1 MIEHMFDSVGSWDE
15 GLDAAQL
22 SVATHAD
29 APLVVIAGAGTGKT
43 RALTS
48 RVACL
53 LDRGVQPDRILL
65 LTFTRRAADDMLERA
80 TRLVRI
86 RGASR
91 PFGGTF
97 HAVAHTYIGI
107 CAEALG
113 LSEGFSVLDP
123 SEACDLID
131 LMRAEHGLSGT
142 EVRLPR
148 SSTLVDIHSR
158 CVNRNQRLSQVVAAE
173 YPWCEPHVKAIASLF
188 RAFGARKRKAGL
200 LDFDDLLLLW
210 RALLRHDILGPD
222 LAGRFD
228 YVLVD
233 EYQDVNALQV
243 DIVRALAPE
252 GKGLTVVGD
261 EAQAI
266 YGFRGADAR
275 HLREVVL
282 GSPDATTIRLQ
293 QNYRSRQ
300 AILDVANAAR
310 PGQSPALC
318 LVSSRDRG
326 AKPTLVKCHDAPAE
340 ARLVVDSILD
350 HLERGTPL
358 FEQAVLVRTGHHS
371 DLVELELSARKVPFR
386 KFGGLRFLEAAHVK
400 DFVSAAR
407 LLENPH
413 DEIAWYRFLRLHEGI
428 GPSRARNLVEHIG
441 GRDGAVALHEWS
453 ELVAR
458 APAAARTRLS
468 ASFVALKDARS
479 QIAPGA
485 RAERVLS
492 ALRPLL
498 LRRYD
503 DALARLRDL
512 ERLVDAAA
520 HVASLGSWLAEL
532 AIDPPKATGDLAGP
546 PELDDDYVTIS
557 TIHSAK
563 GLEWSVVHLP
573 HLTDGAVPSDMA
585 LTSRSGLEE
594 EQRLFYVALTRAR
607 DELRLYVPLRM
618 PFRRRSSDDRHGFAP
633 MSRFLDDAVMP
644 LVDAREVL
652 PERPASVAGPARR
665 SSITVDLDPLWA

>member
-1 MIEHMFDSVGSWDE
+1 MIEHMFASAGNWDE
-15 GLDAAQL
+15 GLDDDQL
-22 SVATHAD
+22 SVALHGDT
-29 APLVVIAGAGTGKT
+29 PLVVIAGAGTGKT

-48 RVACL
+48 RVASL
-53 LDRGVQPDRILL
+53 LDRGVPPDRILL

-80 TRLVRI
+80 ARLVRV
-86 RGASR
+86 RGAAR
-91 PFGGTF
+91 PLGGTF
-97 HAVAHTYIGI
+97 HAVAHFYIGI

-123 SEACDLID
+123 SEASDLID
-131 LMRAEHGLSGT
+131 LMRSGHGLSGT
-142 EVRLPR
+142 EIRLPR
-148 SSTLVDIHSR
+148 SSTLVEIHSR
-158 CVNRNQRLSQVVAAE
+158 CVNREQRLSEVVAAE
-173 YPWCEPHVKAIASLF
+173 YPWCEPHVDAIASLF
-188 RAFGARKRKAGL
+188 RAFGTRKRKAGL

-210 RALLRHDILGPD
+210 RALLRHDTLGPD

-252 GKGLTVVGD
+252 GRGLTVVGD

-282 GSPDATTIRLQ
+282 GSPNATTIRLQ

-300 AILDVANAAR
+300 AILDVANAVR
-310 PGQSPALC
+310 PGDSPALC

-326 AKPTLVKCHDAPAE
+326 ARPTLVKCHDAPAE
-340 ARLVVDSILD
+340 ARLVVDSILT
-350 HLERGTPL
+350 HLEQGMPL
-358 FEQAVLVRTGHHS
+358 FQQAVLVRTGHHS

-428 GPSRARNLVEHIG
+428 GPSRARTMVEHIVG
-441 GRDGAVALHEWS
+441 PDGSPLEEWP
-453 ELVAR
+453 EIVAR
-458 APAAARTRLS
+458 SPAAVRTRLS
-468 ASFVALKDARS
+468 ASFAALNDARS

-498 LRRYD
+498 LGRYD
-503 DALARLRDL
+503 DAHARLRDL

-520 HVASLGSWLAEL
+520 HVASLGAWLAEL
-532 AIDPPKATGDLAGP
+532 AIDPPKSTGDLAGP
-546 PELDDDYVTIS
+546 AELDDDYVTIS

-573 HLTDGAVPSDMA
+573 HLIDGAVPSDMA

-607 DELRLYVPLRM
+607 DELRMYVPLRI
-618 PFRRRSSDDRHGFAP
+618 PFRRRSLDDRHGFAP
-633 MSRFLDDAVMP
+633 MSRFLDDAAMP
-644 LVDAREVL
+644 LVDALEVL
-652 PERPASVAGPARR
+652 PERPASVAGPARG
-665 SSITVDLDPLWA
+665 SSVTVDLDALWA

>member
-1 MIEHMFDSVGSWDE
+1 MFASTANWDE
-15 GLDAAQL
+15 GLDDAQL
-22 SVATHAD
+22 CVATHGD
-29 APLVVIAGAGTGKT
+29 TPLVVIAGAGTGKT

-53 LDRGVQPDRILL
+53 LDRGVPPDRILL

-80 TRLVRI
+80 ARLVRM

-91 PFGGTF
+91 PLGGTF
-97 HAVAHTYIGI
+97 HAVAHSYIGI

-113 LSEGFSVLDP
+113 LSDGFSVLDP
-123 SEACDLID
+123 SESCDLID
-131 LMRAEHGLSGT
+131 LMRAEHGLLGT

-148 SSTLVDIHSR
+148 SATLVEIHSR
-158 CVNRNQRLSQVVAAE
+158 CVNRDQRLSEVVAAD
-173 YPWCEPHVKAIASLF
+173 YPWCEPHVDAIASLF
-188 RAFGARKRKAGL
+188 RAFGTRKRKAGL

-210 RALLRHDILGPD
+210 RALLQHDTFGPD
-222 LAGRFD
+222 LADRFD

-243 DIVRALAPE
+243 DIVQALAPE
-252 GKGLTVVGD
+252 GRGLTVVGD

-282 GSPDATTIRLQ
+282 GSLDATTIRLQ

-300 AILDVANAAR
+300 AILDVANAIR
-310 PGQSPALC
+310 PGDSPALC
-318 LVSSRDRG
+318 LVSRRDRG
-326 AKPTLVKCHDAPAE
+326 VKPTLLKCHDAPAE
-340 ARLVVDSILD
+340 ARLVVDSILA
-350 HLERGTPL
+350 HLEQGTPL
-358 FEQAVLVRTGHHS
+358 NRQAVLVRAGHHS

-400 DFVSAAR
+400 DFISAAR
-407 LLENPH
+407 LLENSH

-428 GPSRARNLVEHIG
+428 GPSRARIMIEHIVG
-441 GRDGAVALHEWS
+441 PDGTPLEEWP
-453 ELVAR
+453 EIVAR
-458 APAAARTRLS
+458 APATVRTRLS
-468 ASFVALKDARS
+468 TSFAALNEARG

-498 LRRYD
+498 LGRYD
-503 DALARLRDL
+503 DAPARLRDL

-520 HVASLGSWLAEL
+520 HVAGLGAWLAEL
-532 AIDPPKATGDLAGP
+532 TIDPPKTTGDLAGP

-563 GLEWSVVHLP
+563 GLEWSVVHIP
-573 HLTDGAVPSDMA
+573 HLIDGAVPSDMA
-585 LTSRSGLEE
+585 LTSKSGLEE

-618 PFRRRSSDDRHGFAP
+618 PFRRRSKDDRHGFAP
-633 MSRFLDDAVMP
+633 MSRFLDDTVMP

-652 PERPASVAGPARR
+652 PERPASVAGPTTL
-665 SSITVDLDPLWA
+665 SSVTVDLDPLWA